1 MNVSPSLI
9 CRSAELGTVHKS
21 ALQGSAAGA
30 GASTFFV
37 PKSRKGVHPVC
48 PSCSLAGVFPL
59 VSFPRAWPVQSC
71 SAPSSSLLVVAFSLL
86 GLRGIPPCSEGEWS
100 GCSHHY
106 LARLTHMQSTSGKR
120 CDEPFTHL
128 CFVCLLLSK
137 FQNSE
142 CFKN

>member
-1 MNVSPSLI
+1 MFVSPSLI

-21 ALQGSAAGA
+21 TLQGSAAGA

-37 PKSRKGVHPVC
+37 PKSRKGCAPPVC
-48 PSCSLAGVFPL
+48 FCSLGRNLSPCVFPQGL
-59 VSFPRAWPVQSC
+59 AYAELLC
-71 SAPSSSLLVVAFSLL
+71 SIF
-86 GLRGIPPCSEGEWS
+86 IPPGSRFFSPGSQRHSRLFWAEGS
-100 GCSHHY
+100 GCSHY

-128 CFVCLLLSK
+128 CFACLLLSK